1 MADFLYLKQIKRRN
15 KMEFRDDAF
24 EQLEKR
30 GFVFQTTHLKET
42 KEALKNG
49 PITFYI
55 GIDPTADDLHIGH
68 FFGLQMARILQDCG
82 HRAIVLVGGATAL
95 IGDPTNKSDMR
106 KMLSKEEVAKN
117 AREISS
123 IIKRFVRIDGENP
136 AIVVDNADWL
146 KPISYIDFLRDVGAH
161 FNVNEMLSKDLYK
174 NRLEKGGLTFMEMGY
189 MLMQS
194 FDFVHL
200 NDKFGC
206 VLQIGGSDQW
216 GNICGGVE
224 LSRKM
229 NFKDGKVRPLMMGL
243 TCPLLTN
250 AEGVKM
256 GKTEKGTLWVSRE
269 KTSAFEFFQ
278 HFVNC
283 LDADVERL
291 LRFFT
296 KIDVEEIKKMCQEDI
311 VKAKKLMAFEVTKL
325 VHGEAEANK
334 AKETSKALFAKGSV
348 SEDMPTQE
356 VQINN
361 NINVVDF
368 LSMLNI
374 FASKS
379 EIRRLIEQ
387 NGVSIDDKKINDIN
401 MSLNIAQKEFVVK
414 KGKKTF
420 LKVKV
425 K

>member
-1 MADFLYLKQIKRRN
+1 
-15 KMEFRDDAF
+15 MEFKNNAF
-24 EQLEKR
+24 EQLEER
-30 GFVFQTTHLKET
+30 GFVFQTTHLEET
-42 KEALKNG
+42 KKLLKQG

-82 HRAIVLVGGATAL
+82 HKCIVLIGGATAL
-95 IGDPTNKSDMR
+95 IGDPTNKIDMR
-106 KMLSKEEVAKN
+106 KMLSKEEVARN
-117 AREISS
+117 AKEISS
-123 IIKRFVRIDGENP
+123 IIKRFVRVDGDNP
-136 AIVVDNADWL
+136 ALIVDNSDWL
-146 KPISYIDFLRDVGAH
+146 KPISYIDFLRDVGVN
-161 FNVNEMLSKDLYK
+161 FNINEMLSKDLYK

-229 NFKDGKVRPLMMGL
+229 NFKDGAQRPLMMGL

-250 AEGVKM
+250 ADGVKM

-269 KTSAFEFFQ
+269 KTSSFEFFQ

-296 KIDVEEIKKMCQEDI
+296 KIDIEEIKTICNQDI

-325 VHGEAEANK
+325 VHGEEEALKAQQTAQNLFENGNVNTENMPSETIENK
-334 AKETSKALFAKGSV
+334 GE
-348 SEDMPTQE
+348 
-356 VQINN
+356 INILN
-361 NINVVDF
+361 F
-368 LSMLNI
+368 LSSLSI
-374 FASKS
+374 IKSKS
-379 EIRRLIEQ
+379 EARRLVEQ
-387 NGVSIDDKKINDIN
+387 GGIIINNEKITNIN
-401 MSLNIAQKEFVVK
+401 AILNLNNQKELIVK

-420 LKVKV
+420 IKVIIE
-425 K
+425 

>member
-1 MADFLYLKQIKRRN
+1 MFKDN
-15 KMEFRDDAF
+15 AF
-24 EQLEKR
+24 EQLENR
-30 GFVFQTTHLKET
+30 GFVFQTTHLEET
-42 KEALKNG
+42 KKLLKQG
-49 PITFYI
+49 PVTFYI

-82 HRAIVLVGGATAL
+82 HKCIVLVGGATAL
-95 IGDPTNKSDMR
+95 IGDPTNKTDMR
-106 KMLSKEEVAKN
+106 KMLSKEEVARN

-123 IIKRFVRIDGENP
+123 IIKRFVRTDGDNP
-136 AIVVDNADWL
+136 AIVVDNAEWL
-146 KPISYIDFLRDVGAH
+146 KPATYIDFLRDVGVH
-161 FNVNEMLSKDLYK
+161 FNVNEMLRNDLYK

-189 MLMQS
+189 MLMQA
-194 FDFVHL
+194 FDFIHL
-200 NDKFGC
+200 NNKFGC

-216 GNICGGVE
+216 GNIVAGVD

-229 NFKDGKVRPLMMGL
+229 NFAGGKERQLMMGL

-269 KTSAFEFFQ
+269 KTSSFDFFQ

-296 KIDVEEIKKMCQEDI
+296 KIDVDEIKQMCREDI

-325 VHGEAEANK
+325 VHGEEEAIKAQEIAKNLFENK
-334 AKETSKALFAKGSV
+334 QGI
-348 SEDMPTQE
+348 SENMPTE
-356 VQINN
+356 ELDNWDKL
-361 NINVVDF
+361 NILDF
-368 LSMLNI
+368 LAKLSI
-374 FASKS
+374 ISSKS
-379 EIRRLIEQ
+379 EARRLIEQ
-387 NGVSIDDKKINDIN
+387 GGIVINNEKKTDIAEV
-401 MSLNIAQKEFVVK
+401 LDLATTKEFIVK

-420 LKVKV
+420 LKVIIK
-425 K
+425 

>member
-1 MADFLYLKQIKRRN
+1 MFKDN
-15 KMEFRDDAF
+15 AF
-24 EQLEKR
+24 EQLENR
-30 GFVFQTTHLKET
+30 GFVFQTTHLEET
-42 KEALKNG
+42 KKLLKQG

-82 HRAIVLVGGATAL
+82 HKCIVLVGGATAL
-95 IGDPTNKSDMR
+95 IGDPTNKIDMR
-106 KMLSKEEVAKN
+106 KMLSKEEVARN

-123 IIKRFVRIDGENP
+123 IIKRFVRVDGENP
-136 AIVVDNADWL
+136 ALVVDNAEWL
-146 KPISYIDFLRDVGAH
+146 KPATYIDFLRQVGVH
-161 FNVNEMLSKDLYK
+161 FNVNEMLRNDLYK

-189 MLMQS
+189 MLMQA
-194 FDFVHL
+194 FDFIHL
-200 NDKFGC
+200 NNKFGC
-206 VLQIGGSDQW
+206 ILQIGGSDQW
-216 GNICGGVE
+216 GNIVAGVD

-229 NFKDGKVRPLMMGL
+229 NFADGKERQLMMGL

-269 KTSAFEFFQ
+269 KTSSFDFFQ

-296 KIDVEEIKKMCQEDI
+296 NIDVEEIKQMCREDI

-325 VHGEAEANK
+325 VHGEEEALKAQEIAQNLFENK
-334 AKETSKALFAKGSV
+334 QGV
-348 SEDMPTQE
+348 SENMPTE
-356 VQINN
+356 EIENLN
-361 NINVVDF
+361 KLNILDF
-368 LSMLNI
+368 LANLSI
-374 FASKS
+374 ISSKS
-379 EIRRLIEQ
+379 EAKRLIEQ
-387 NGVSIDDKKINDIN
+387 GGIVINSEKKLDTTEILD
-401 MSLNIAQKEFVVK
+401 LNSAKEFIVK

-420 LKVKV
+420 LKVVIK
-425 K
+425 

>member
-1 MADFLYLKQIKRRN
+1 MFKN
-15 KMEFRDDAF
+15 NAF

-30 GFVFQTTHLKET
+30 GFVFQTTHLEEIKKLLKE
-42 KEALKNG
+42 K

-82 HRAIVLVGGATAL
+82 HKCIVLVGGATAL
-95 IGDPTNKSDMR
+95 IGDPTNKTDMR
-106 KMLSKEEVAKN
+106 KMLSKEEVARN

-123 IIKRFVRIDGENP
+123 IIKRFVRVDGDNP
-136 AIVVDNADWL
+136 AIVIDNAEWL
-146 KPISYIDFLRDVGAH
+146 KPATYIDFLRQVGVH
-161 FNVNEMLSKDLYK
+161 FNVNEMLRNDLYK
-174 NRLEKGGLTFMEMGY
+174 SRLEKGGLTFMEMGY
-189 MLMQS
+189 MLMQA

-200 NDKFGC
+200 NDKFNC

-216 GNICGGVE
+216 GNIVAGVD

-229 NFKDGKVRPLMMGL
+229 NFADGKERQLMMGL

-250 AEGVKM
+250 SEGVKM
-256 GKTEKGTLWVSRE
+256 GKTEKGTLWVSRD
-269 KTSAFEFFQ
+269 KTSSFEFFQ

-296 KIDVEEIKKMCQEDI
+296 KIDVEEIKDMCNQDI

-325 VHGEAEANK
+325 VHGEEEALK
-334 AKETSKALFAKGSV
+334 AQEIANNLFVKGNINTAN
-348 SEDMPTQE
+348 MPTE
-356 VQINN
+356 NIENFGE
-361 NINVVDF
+361 INVLDF
-368 LSMLNI
+368 LSKLSI
-374 FASKS
+374 IKSKS
-379 EIRRLIEQ
+379 EARRLIEQ
-387 NGVSIDDKKINDIN
+387 NGIEIDNRKIIN
-401 MSLNIAQKEFVVK
+401 INEKIDLNKNKELIVK

-420 LKVKV
+420 VKV
-425 K
+425 IVKK

>member
-1 MADFLYLKQIKRRN
+1 MFKDN
-15 KMEFRDDAF
+15 AF
-24 EQLEKR
+24 EQLENR
-30 GFVFQTTHLKET
+30 GFVFQTTHLEET
-42 KEALKNG
+42 KKLLKQG

-82 HRAIVLVGGATAL
+82 HKCIVLVGGATAL
-95 IGDPTNKSDMR
+95 IGDPTNKTDMR
-106 KMLSKEEVAKN
+106 KILSKEEVARN

-123 IIKRFVRIDGENP
+123 IIKRFVRTDGENP
-136 AIVVDNADWL
+136 ALVVDNAEWL
-146 KPISYIDFLRDVGAH
+146 KPATYIDFLRQVGVH
-161 FNVNEMLSKDLYK
+161 FNVNEMLRNDLYK

-189 MLMQS
+189 MLMQA
-194 FDFVHL
+194 FDFIHL
-200 NDKFGC
+200 NNKFGC

-216 GNICGGVE
+216 GNIVAGVD

-229 NFKDGKVRPLMMGL
+229 NFADGKERQLMMGL

-269 KTSAFEFFQ
+269 KTSSFDFFQ

-296 KIDVEEIKKMCQEDI
+296 KIDVEEIKQMCKEDI

-325 VHGEAEANK
+325 VHGEEEALKAQEIAKNLFENK
-334 AKETSKALFAKGSV
+334 QGI
-348 SEDMPTQE
+348 SENMPTE
-356 VQINN
+356 EIDNWDKL
-361 NINVVDF
+361 NILDF
-368 LSMLNI
+368 LAKLSI
-374 FASKS
+374 ISSKS
-379 EIRRLIEQ
+379 EARRLIEQ
-387 NGVSIDDKKINDIN
+387 GGIVINNEKKTDIAEV
-401 MSLNIAQKEFVVK
+401 LDLTTTKEFIVK

-420 LKVKV
+420 LKVLIK
-425 K
+425 

>member
-1 MADFLYLKQIKRRN
+1 MKFLN
-15 KMEFRDDAF
+15 NAF
-24 EQLEKR
+24 EQLENR
-30 GFVFQTTHLKET
+30 GFVFQTTHLEET
-42 KEALKNG
+42 KKILKEK

-82 HRAIVLVGGATAL
+82 HRCIVLVGGATAL

-106 KMLSKEEVAKN
+106 KILSKEEVARN
-117 AREISS
+117 AREISQ
-123 IIKRFVRIDGENP
+123 IIKRFVRVDGENP
-136 AIVVDNADWL
+136 AIIVDNADWL
-146 KPISYIDFLRDVGAH
+146 KPISYIDFLRDVGSH

-174 NRLEKGGLTFMEMGY
+174 NRLKQGGLTFMEMGY

-200 NDKFGC
+200 NDKFDC

-229 NFKDGKVRPLMMGL
+229 NFKDGTQRPLMMGL

-250 AEGVKM
+250 ADGVKM

-283 LDADVERL
+283 LDQDVERL

-296 KIDVEEIKKMCQEDI
+296 KIDVEEIKKMCKEDI

-325 VHGEAEANK
+325 VHGEAEASK
-334 AKETSKALFAKGSV
+334 AKETSENLFANGGV
-348 SEDMPTQE
+348 SENMPKQE
-356 VQINN
+356 LSLSGQIN
-361 NINVVDF
+361 ILDF
-368 LSMLNI
+368 LAKLSI
-374 FASKS
+374 IKSKS
-379 EIRRLIEQ
+379 DARRLMQQGGITINNE
-387 NGVSIDDKKINDIN
+387 KKTDIN
-401 MSLNIAQKEFVVK
+401 EVFDFDQIKELIVK
-414 KGKKTF
+414 KGKKEF
-420 LKVKV
+420 LKVV
-425 K
+425 II

>member
-1 MADFLYLKQIKRRN
+1 
-15 KMEFRDDAF
+15 MEFKNNAF
-24 EQLEKR
+24 EQLENR
-30 GFVFQTTHLKET
+30 GFIFQATHLKET
-42 KEALKNG
+42 KKILNEK

-82 HRAIVLVGGATAL
+82 HRCIILVGGATAL
-95 IGDPTNKSDMR
+95 IGDPSNKSDMR
-106 KMLSKEEVAKN
+106 KMLSKDEVERN
-117 AREISS
+117 ANEISS
-123 IIKRFVRIDGENP
+123 IIKRFVRTDGDNP
-136 AIVVDNADWL
+136 AIIVNNADWL
-146 KPISYIDFLRDVGAH
+146 KKVTYIDFLRDVGVN
-161 FNVNEMLSKDLYK
+161 FNVNEMLAKDLYK
-174 NRLEKGGLTFMEMGY
+174 SRLSKGGLTFMEMGY

-200 NDKFGC
+200 NDKFDC

-216 GNICGGVE
+216 GNICGGVD

-229 NFKDGKVRPLMMGL
+229 NFRDGKPRPLMMGL

-256 GKTEKGTLWVSRE
+256 GKTEKGTLWVSRD

-296 KIDVEEIKKMCQEDI
+296 KMDIDVIKKMCKEDI

-325 VHGEAEANK
+325 VHGEEEALKAQQTSQKLFEQSHLSAENMPTEAIHFIGKTSVIDILSNLSIIK
-334 AKETSKALFAKGSV
+334 SKADA
-348 SEDMPTQE
+348 
-356 VQINN
+356 
-361 NINVVDF
+361 
-368 LSMLNI
+368 
-374 FASKS
+374 
-379 EIRRLIEQ
+379 RRLILQGGIE
-387 NGVSIDDKKINDIN
+387 IDKQKINDIN
-401 MSLNIAQKEFVVK
+401 LCLDLKENQELVVK

-420 LKVKV
+420 VKV
-425 K
+425 IVEK

>member
-1 MADFLYLKQIKRRN
+1 MFKDN
-15 KMEFRDDAF
+15 AF
-24 EQLEKR
+24 EQLENR
-30 GFVFQTTHLKET
+30 GFVFQTTHLEET
-42 KEALKNG
+42 KKLLKQG

-82 HRAIVLVGGATAL
+82 HKCIVLVGGATAL
-95 IGDPTNKSDMR
+95 IGDPTNKTDMR
-106 KMLSKEEVAKN
+106 KMLSKEEVARN

-123 IIKRFVRIDGENP
+123 IIKRFVRTDGDNP
-136 AIVVDNADWL
+136 AIVVDNAEWL
-146 KPISYIDFLRDVGAH
+146 KPATYIDFLRDVGVH
-161 FNVNEMLSKDLYK
+161 FNVNEMLRNDLYK

-189 MLMQS
+189 MLMQA
-194 FDFVHL
+194 FDFIHL
-200 NDKFGC
+200 NNKFGC

-216 GNICGGVE
+216 GNIVAGVD

-229 NFKDGKVRPLMMGL
+229 NFADGKERQLMMGL

-269 KTSAFEFFQ
+269 KTSSFDFFQ

-296 KIDVEEIKKMCQEDI
+296 KIDVDEIKQMCREDI

-325 VHGEAEANK
+325 VHGEEEAIKAQEIAKNLFENK
-334 AKETSKALFAKGSV
+334 QGI
-348 SEDMPTQE
+348 SENMPTE
-356 VQINN
+356 ELDNWDKL
-361 NINVVDF
+361 NILDF
-368 LSMLNI
+368 LAKLSI
-374 FASKS
+374 ISSKS
-379 EIRRLIEQ
+379 EARRLIEQ
-387 NGVSIDDKKINDIN
+387 GGIVINNEKKTDIAEV
-401 MSLNIAQKEFVVK
+401 LDLATTKEFIVK

-420 LKVKV
+420 LKVIIK
-425 K
+425 

>member
-1 MADFLYLKQIKRRN
+1 MKFKN
-15 KMEFRDDAF
+15 NAF
-24 EQLEKR
+24 EQLENR
-30 GFVFQTTHLKET
+30 GFIFQTTHLEET
-42 KEALKNG
+42 KKILKEK

-82 HRAIVLVGGATAL
+82 HRCIVLVGGATAL
-95 IGDPTNKSDMR
+95 IGDPSNKTDMR
-106 KMLSKEEVAKN
+106 KMLSKEEVERN
-117 AREISS
+117 ATEISN
-123 IIKRFVRIDGENP
+123 IIKRFVRVDGENP
-136 AIVVDNADWL
+136 ALVVNNADWL
-146 KPISYIDFLRDVGAH
+146 GSISFIDFLRDVGAN

-200 NDKFGC
+200 NDKFDC

-229 NFKDGKVRPLMMGL
+229 NLKDKTQRPLMIGL

-269 KTSAFEFFQ
+269 KTSSFDFFQ

-296 KIDVEEIKKMCQEDI
+296 KIDVEEIKNLCKKDI

-325 VHGEAEANK
+325 VHGEDEALK
-334 AKETSKALFAKGSV
+334 AQQTAQNLFEKGNINT
-348 SEDMPTQE
+348 ENMPTE
-356 VQINN
+356 HIE
-361 NINVVDF
+361 NINELNILDF
-368 LSMLNI
+368 LSKLSMI
-374 FASKS
+374 KSKS
-379 EIRRLIEQ
+379 EARRLIEQ
-387 NGVSIDDKKINDIN
+387 GGIEINNIRKNDIN
-401 MSLNIAQKEFVVK
+401 EILIFNKNQELVVK

-420 LKVKV
+420 LKVVIK
-425 K
+425 

>member
-1 MADFLYLKQIKRRN
+1 
-15 KMEFRDDAF
+15 MEFRNDAF

-30 GFVFQTTHLKET
+30 GFVFQTTHLEET
-42 KEALKNG
+42 KKQLKNG

-55 GIDPTADDLHIGH
+55 GIDPTADALHIGH

-82 HRAIVLVGGATAL
+82 HKCIILVGGATAL

-106 KMLSKEEVAKN
+106 KILSKEEVARN

-123 IIKRFVRIDGENP
+123 LIKRFVVTDGDNP
-136 AIVVDNADWL
+136 ATIVDNADWL
-146 KPISYIDFLRDVGAH
+146 KPATYIDFLRDVGVH
-161 FNVNEMLSKDLYK
+161 FNVNEMLRNDLYK
-174 NRLEKGGLTFMEMGY
+174 SRLEKGGLTFMEMGY
-189 MLMQS
+189 MLMQA
-194 FDFVHL
+194 FDFIHL
-200 NDKFGC
+200 NNNFGC

-216 GNICGGVE
+216 GNIVAGVD

-229 NFKDGKVRPLMMGL
+229 NFANGQERQLMMGL

-250 AEGVKM
+250 SEGVKM

-269 KTSAFEFFQ
+269 KTSSFDFFQ

-296 KIDVEEIKKMCQEDI
+296 KIDVEEIKKMCKEDI

-325 VHGEAEANK
+325 VHGEQEALQVQQTVQN
-334 AKETSKALFAKGSV
+334 LFEKGNIN
-348 SEDMPTQE
+348 SENMPTETISQ
-356 VQINN
+356 VGAIG
-361 NINVVDF
+361 VLDF
-368 LSMLNI
+368 LANVSI
-374 FASKS
+374 VKSKS
-379 EIRRLIEQ
+379 EARRLIEQ
-387 NGVSIDDKKINDIN
+387 GGIEIDSVRISDANQILTLTRGQELI
-401 MSLNIAQKEFVVK
+401 VK

-420 LKVKV
+420 VKAIV
-425 K
+425 T

>member
-1 MADFLYLKQIKRRN
+1 MNMFRN
-15 KMEFRDDAF
+15 DAF

-30 GFVFQTTHLKET
+30 GFVFQTTHLEET
-42 KEALKNG
+42 KKILKQG

-82 HRAIVLVGGATAL
+82 HRCIVLVGGATAL
-95 IGDPTNKSDMR
+95 IGDPTNKTDMR
-106 KMLSKEEVAKN
+106 KMLTKEEVERN

-123 IIKRFVRIDGENP
+123 IIKRFVRVDGDNP
-136 AIVVDNADWL
+136 AIIVDNGDWL
-146 KPISYIDFLRDVGAH
+146 KPITYIDFLRDVGSN

-200 NDKFGC
+200 NDKFNC

-229 NFKDGKVRPLMMGL
+229 NFKDGTNRPLMMGL

-269 KTSAFEFFQ
+269 KTSSFEFFQ

-296 KIDVEEIKKMCQEDI
+296 KIDVEEIKKLCEQDI

-325 VHGEAEANK
+325 VHGDTEALK
-334 AKETSKALFAKGSV
+334 SQETAQNLFEKGNLNT
-348 SEDMPTQE
+348 DNMPNETIE
-356 VQINN
+356 ISGQIN
-361 NINVVDF
+361 IIDF
-368 LSMLNI
+368 LSNLSI
-374 FASKS
+374 IKSKS
-379 EIRRLIEQ
+379 DARRLIEQ
-387 NGVSIDDKKINDIN
+387 GGIVIDDEKKNSINE
-401 MSLNIAQKEFVVK
+401 MLNLKNNQEVIVK

-420 LKVKV
+420 VKV
-425 K
+425 IVKI

>member
-1 MADFLYLKQIKRRN
+1 
-15 KMEFRDDAF
+15 MEFKNDAF

-30 GFVFQTTHLKET
+30 GFIFQTTHLEET
-42 KEALKNG
+42 KKLLKEK

-82 HRAIVLVGGATAL
+82 HRCIILVGGATAL
-95 IGDPTNKSDMR
+95 IGDPTNKTDMR
-106 KMLSKEEVAKN
+106 KMLSKEEVARN
-117 AREISS
+117 AQEISG
-123 IIKRFVRIDGENP
+123 IIKRFVRIDGDNP

-146 KPISYIDFLRDVGAH
+146 KPISYVDFLRDVGVH
-161 FNVNEMLSKDLYK
+161 FNINEMLSKDLYK

-189 MLMQS
+189 MLMQA
-194 FDFVHL
+194 FDFLHL

-216 GNICGGVE
+216 GNICAGVE
-224 LSRKM
+224 LSRKI
-229 NFKDGKVRPLMMGL
+229 NFKDGTVRPLMMGL

-250 AEGVKM
+250 ADGVKM

-283 LDADVERL
+283 YDADVERL

-296 KIDVEEIKKMCQEDI
+296 KIDVEDIKKMCKEDI
-311 VKAKKLMAFEVTKL
+311 VKAKKVMAFEVTKL
-325 VHGEAEANK
+325 VHGEEEALK
-334 AKETSKALFAKGSV
+334 AQETAKNLF
-348 SEDMPTQE
+348 ENRNINTENMPTE
-356 VQINN
+356 NIACVDKIN
-361 NINVVDF
+361 ILDLLAK
-368 LSMLNI
+368 LSVI
-374 FASKS
+374 KSKS
-379 EIRRLIEQ
+379 EAKRLIEQ
-387 NGVSIDDKKINDIN
+387 GGIEIDNIKKTNINEIIDLTN
-401 MSLNIAQKEFVVK
+401 KKEIIVK

-420 LKVKV
+420 VKV
-425 K
+425 VKL